1 MLKFSPAPAVIF
13 SVCSSGLP
21 FFHRHPATPPT
32 GAAVLQIRWENTEA
46 MEAELARWQ
55 PHWIDG
61 FQKHWCAQHASVCNI
76 PGCSARMILD
86 GGWKLFRTP
95 VCEAPLP
102 SEDLPVPTLQLRR
115 ICAARTQRGRRT
127 CSCHQSL
134 GPAIRDM
141 LLPFKYRLQLKCCL
155 NTRAAPHAGPDFHL
169 RSEEALLPAQVR
181 RAGRPPGARECCTQ
195 KDKLGG
201 GRSRCVG
208 LFAASFC
215 GCGIVGFL
223 REIVVAESLLR
234 GARRWR
240 ACGGEPCFAN
250 IGL

>member
-1 MLKFSPAPAVIF
+1 MVAGNF
-13 SVCSSGLP
+13 
-21 FFHRHPATPPT
+21 
-32 GAAVLQIRWENTEA
+32 
-46 MEAELARWQ
+46 
-55 PHWIDG
+55 
-61 FQKHWCAQHASVCNI
+61 
-76 PGCSARMILD
+76 
-86 GGWKLFRTP
+86 FRTP

-201 GRSRCVG
+201 GRSRCVRA
-208 LFAASFC
+208 LCSFFLWLWYRRLSPRNRRCRVLASRC
-215 GCGIVGFL
+215 TPL
-223 REIVVAESLLR
+223 ESL
-234 GARRWR
+234 RRRTLLCKHW
-240 ACGGEPCFAN
+240 AMMMVAT
-250 IGL
+250 